1 MIDPAAAAMTRHAPI
16 NRRRADVSVI
26 WEPELPASAVK
37 YKALAE
43 QLTRDHFEPLVEEID
58 RVQRYPTENIE
69 KLHEAGLTRMFLP
82 AKFGGADATL
92 TDATAVVEAVAK
104 GCPSTAAIITTYQLG
119 AYIIQRSGTPEQQ
132 EKVLVNAISKGLC
145 VSFCLSEINAGSDPA
160 GMETTAVEE
169 GDGYRIK
176 GEKFWVGGGA
186 ASVYFVVFAKTDPTA
201 GSRGITGFL
210 VEKGAEGVVVDFIAD
225 KMGQRGSYT
234 TNLKVDTWVPKSA
247 VVGEFNKGLKL
258 ALMGLNLG
266 RITISGHALGMG
278 VAAFEEAARRAC
290 ERVTFGK
297 PIIDHQ
303 SIGFR
308 LSDMAARLSSARMMV
323 YYAAKAFDDGK
334 STEEISNLA
343 AMSKMLATEATHFAC
358 NEAVQI
364 WGSMGYIK
372 PTKVERLYRDQRI
385 NQVYEGSSEI
395 QRLVLARSIK
405 KEFTAA

>member
-1 MIDPAAAAMTRHAPI
+1 M
-16 NRRRADVSVI
+16 SVI
-26 WEPELPASAVK
+26 WDPELPTSSK
-37 YKALAE
+37 QYQALAE

-58 RVQRYPTENIE
+58 RDQRYPIENVQ

-82 AKFGGADATL
+82 KAFGGADATL
-92 TDATAVVEAVAK
+92 TDATAVVEAVAR

-119 AYIIQRSGTPEQQ
+119 AYIIQSAGTPEQQ
-132 EKVLVNAISKGLC
+132 DKVLTNAISKGLC

-160 GMETTAVEE
+160 AMETTATPE

-176 GEKFWVGGGA
+176 GEKFWVGGGG
-186 ASVYFVVFAKTDPTA
+186 ASVYFVVFAKTDPSA

-210 VEKGAEGVVVDFIAD
+210 IERDAPGMVVDFFAD

-247 VVGEFNKGLKL
+247 IVGKLNEGLKL
-258 ALMGLNLG
+258 ALVGLNLG

-278 VAAFEEAARRAC
+278 MAAFEEAASRAC
-290 ERVTFGK
+290 SRIAFGK
-297 PIIDHQ
+297 PIIDQQ

-308 LSDMAARLSSARMMV
+308 IADMAMRLSSARMMV
-323 YYAAKAFDDGK
+323 YNAAKAFDEGK
-334 STEEISNLA
+334 SVEEISKLA
-343 AMSKMLATEATHFAC
+343 AMSKVLSTEATQFTC
-358 NEAVQI
+358 NEALQI

-385 NQVYEGSSEI
+385 NQLYEGSSEI
-395 QRLVLARSIK
+395 QRVVLTRSIK
-405 KEFTAA
+405 KQFSNG